1 MKNSSGFM
9 NDPIVSD
16 SAQRLTPLNRI
27 KVLDFSHILAGPFC
41 TRLLADLGADVVR
54 VETVARPDHLAE
66 RKLDSQSKAHPDRPP
81 SYQNLNRNKRSIAVN
96 LKMEAGRQLVT
107 RLASVTDVVVENF
120 SAGVMARLQLDYQHL
135 QPLNPLLVYASM
147 SGYGHN
153 GPRRNWTSMNMN
165 LQAYTGLMMTTGA
178 ENDPPTAISN
188 SWNDYIGGF
197 HACVGI
203 LQALTKRGKTG
214 AGAYLDLSQFE
225 CSVASLGPLL
235 LHSAVNRR
243 APQRLGSRSTQV
255 APQGVYRCAG
265 IDEWCAISIQDDDQW
280 RSLIG
285 VMGSPP
291 WATASRFE
299 TALGRLEAH
308 DEIDAQIELWTAPL
322 ENTQVENL
330 LKDVG
335 VPAERMRRIKDVLD
349 SSDRG
354 RIFRPMEDPKRGPV
368 MATGAPF
375 TFGGSCLS
383 SLKPA
388 PSLGEHTRE
397 ILSDWLSIGDS
408 EFAEIEK
415 QEVLV

>member
-96 LKMEAGRQLVT
+96 LKMQAGRQLVT

-135 QPLNPLLVYASM
+135 QLLNPLLVYASM

-178 ENDPPTAISN
+178 
-188 SWNDYIGGF
+188 
-197 HACVGI
+197 
-203 LQALTKRGKTG
+203 
-214 AGAYLDLSQFE
+214 
-225 CSVASLGPLL
+225 
-235 LHSAVNRR
+235 
-243 APQRLGSRSTQV
+243 
-255 APQGVYRCAG
+255 
-265 IDEWCAISIQDDDQW
+265 
-280 RSLIG
+280 
-285 VMGSPP
+285 
-291 WATASRFE
+291 
-299 TALGRLEAH
+299 
-308 DEIDAQIELWTAPL
+308 
-322 ENTQVENL
+322 
-330 LKDVG
+330 
-335 VPAERMRRIKDVLD
+335 
-349 SSDRG
+349 
-354 RIFRPMEDPKRGPV
+354 
-368 MATGAPF
+368 
-375 TFGGSCLS
+375 
-383 SLKPA
+383 
-388 PSLGEHTRE
+388 
-397 ILSDWLSIGDS
+397 
-408 EFAEIEK
+408 
-415 QEVLV
+415 